1 MSWLRISVVG
11 GVNLDVLGQ
20 PDGPFQQHDSL
31 IGSVRFV
38 CGGVGHNIAAQAV
51 RTGADVSLY
60 TVFGNDRNADWLR
73 QCCLKDGIRI
83 DQAVT
88 LNGTSPVY
96 MAIHGS
102 DGDMITAVNDMR
114 LLDEFTPQLL
124 YKMLPGIN
132 QSDVCVTDANLPT
145 QSLSYLAQHV
155 SVPLICDPVSVVKSK
170 RIVPVLSKLAAIK
183 PNLLEAKA
191 MTGADSPEKC
201 AESLLISGVKM
212 VFISLGK
219 DGLYY
224 ADTDSSGYLR
234 PVTVTSTPQT
244 GAGDA
249 LTAGIASGIG
259 LGYKVEDCARFG
271 MDTVSKFLRLNT

>member
-102 DGDMITAVNDMR
+102 DGDMITAVNDMW

-132 QSDVCVTDANLPT
+132 QSDVCVTDANLPAE
-145 QSLSYLAQHV
+145 SLSYLAQHV
-155 SVPLICDPVSVVKSK
+155 NVPLICDPVSVVKSK
-170 RIVPVLSKLAAIK
+170 RIIPVLSNLSAIK
-183 PNLLEAKA
+183 PNLLEAQA

-201 AESLLISGVKM
+201 TESLLISGVKM

-219 DGLYY
+219 EGLYY
-224 ADTDSSGYLR
+224 ADAGSSGHLR
-234 PVTVTSTPQT
+234 PVTVTTTPQT

-259 LGYKVEDCARFG
+259 LGYKAEDCARYG
-271 MDTVSKFLRLNT
+271 MDTVSRYLHLNT